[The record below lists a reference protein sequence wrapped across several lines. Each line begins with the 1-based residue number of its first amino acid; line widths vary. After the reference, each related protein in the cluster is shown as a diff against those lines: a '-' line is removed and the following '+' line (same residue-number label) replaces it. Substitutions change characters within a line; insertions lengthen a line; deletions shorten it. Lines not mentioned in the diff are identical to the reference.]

1 LNDLAV
7 FSILPRYSDIGARMN
22 FNRAVIKVGS
32 ALVAPSKAG
41 CSGQYTLAIAQ
52 FITKCRQQGKEII
65 LVSSGGIAAGRS
77 LIHHGSPKL
86 STPVKKAMASVGQMQ
101 MMANWQRFFD
111 TPCSQILITQDDLE
125 DRERF
130 ISIKETIQIQ
140 LENGILPIVNENDTV
155 TTEDLK
161 VGDNDNLAALVAQVC
176 EADSLFILSDI
187 DGVFTKDPHIH
198 DDAVLLPKI
207 DEITDE
213 IYAMAGTSRNH
224 LATGGMKTKIEAAE
238 KATEHGINTY
248 IVNGTKS
255 EVFASLIREVNP
267 GTRFS
272 ADKNIIS
279 AKKHW
284 LKHTVK
290 SQGRITLDSGAVN
303 ALLNKGA
310 SLLPIG
316 IKSVAKNFDVGDCV
330 DLIDQHTKIIIAK
343 GITQYSNK
351 ELRRI
356 KGKHSDEIEIT
367 LGHEEG
373 AVVIHRDD
381 MVILEQN
388 IEVEP
393 AKIAPKACKKIK
405 SESNE

>member
-1 LNDLAV
+1 
-7 FSILPRYSDIGARMN
+7 MN

-32 ALVAPSKAG
+32 ALVAPSKTG
-41 CSGQYTLAIAQ
+41 CSGQYILAIAQ
-52 FITKCRQQGKEII
+52 FITKCHQQGKEVI
-65 LVSSGGIAAGRS
+65 LVSSGGVAAGRTV
-77 LIHHGSPKL
+77 IRHGSPEL
-86 STPVKKAMASVGQMQ
+86 SPSVKKAMSSVGQMK

-111 TPCSQILITQDDLE
+111 IPCSQILITQDDLE
-125 DRERF
+125 DRERY
-130 ISIKETIQIQ
+130 ISIRDTIQIQ
-140 LENGILPIVNENDTV
+140 LENGIIPIVNENDTV

-161 VGDNDNLAALVAQVC
+161 VGDNDNLSALVAQVC

-187 DGVFTKDPHIH
+187 DGVFTKDPNVH
-198 DDAVLLPKI
+198 DDAVLIPII

-213 IYAMAGTSRNH
+213 IYAMAGISRNH
-224 LATGGMKTKIEAAE
+224 LSTGGMKTKIEAAE

-248 IVNGTKS
+248 ILNGTKS
-255 EVFASLIREVNP
+255 EVFSSLIRQINP

-272 ADKNIIS
+272 ADKNTIR

-290 SQGRITLDSGAVN
+290 SQGRITLDKGAVN

-316 IKSVAKNFDVGDCV
+316 IKSVARTFDVGDCV
-330 DLIDQHTKIIIAK
+330 DIVDQQTKTIIAK

-351 ELRRI
+351 ELKRI
-356 KGKHSDEIEIT
+356 KGKHSDEIKLI

-373 AVVIHRDD
+373 DVVIHRDD
-381 MVILEQN
+381 MVVLEQN
-388 IEVEP
+388 VEVKP
-393 AKIAPKACKKIK
+393 AKVAPKNSEEQGNK
-405 SESNE
+405 SNAPI

>member
-1 LNDLAV
+1 
-7 FSILPRYSDIGARMN
+7 MN
-22 FNRAVIKVGS
+22 FKRAVIKVGS
-32 ALVAPSKAG
+32 ALVAPTKSG

-52 FITKCRQQGKEII
+52 FITKCQQQGKEII
-65 LVSSGGIAAGRS
+65 LVSSGGVAAGRS
-77 LIHHGSPKL
+77 LIQHGSPIL
-86 STPVKKAMASVGQMQ
+86 SVPVKKAMSSVGQMQ

-111 TPCSQILITQDDLE
+111 IPCSQILITQDDLE

-161 VGDNDNLAALVAQVC
+161 VGDNDNLSALVAQVC

-187 DGVFTKDPHIH
+187 DGVFTKDPNIH
-198 DDAVLLPKI
+198 DDAVLIPKI

-255 EVFASLIREVNP
+255 EVFSSLIRKVNP

-290 SQGRITLDSGAVN
+290 SQGKITLDRGAVN

-316 IKSVAKNFDVGDCV
+316 IKSVARKFDAGDSV
-330 DLIDQHTKIIIAK
+330 DIIDQATKTVIAK
-343 GITQYSNK
+343 GITQYSHY
-351 ELRRI
+351 ELKKI
-356 KGKHSDEIEIT
+356 KGKHSDEIENT

-373 AVVIHRDD
+373 SVVIHRDD

-388 IEVEP
+388 IEVKP
-393 AKIAPKACKKIK
+393 AKIAPKKAAQELSPKKQ
-405 SESNE
+405 